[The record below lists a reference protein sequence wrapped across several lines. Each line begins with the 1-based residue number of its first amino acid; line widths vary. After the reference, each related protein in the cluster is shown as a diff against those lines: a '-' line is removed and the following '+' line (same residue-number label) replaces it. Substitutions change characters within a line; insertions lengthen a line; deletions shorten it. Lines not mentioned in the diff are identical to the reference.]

1 MSVSLHI
8 PETIHFQVMS
18 ALLQYPEQD
27 LLDALPELDRLLADS
42 PDGLRLKLAPL
53 LQYLSGLALIEA
65 QENYVD
71 TFDRGRKYSLHL
83 FEHIHG
89 ESRDRGPAMV
99 DLMEAYK
106 QNGLQIEANE
116 LPDYLPLMLE
126 FLGGVSPEI
135 ELSFLDEAVH
145 VIAVIGE
152 RLAEKS
158 SPYACVFSTLVSLA
172 SVKPLPL
179 VQPPV
184 RDMDEAL
191 ETFGPNV
198 EGVEP
203 LLGKPG
209 TQTVQFYPRQA
220 ARPAA

>member
-1 MSVSLHI
+1 MQRAQFPTL
-8 PETIHFQVMS
+8 HFQVMS

-27 LLDALPELDRLLADS
+27 LLDALPELDGVLADA
-42 PDGLRLKLAPL
+42 PGGLRLKLAPL
-53 LQYLSGLALIEA
+53 LHALSQTPLLQA
-65 QENYVD
+65 QERYVD

-106 QNGLQIEANE
+106 QHGLQIEASE

-126 FLGGVSPEI
+126 FLGGVSPQI
-135 ELSFLDEAVH
+135 ALSFLDEAVH

-152 RLAEKS
+152 RLTAVA
-158 SPYACVFSTLVSLA
+158 SPYACVFSALVSLA
-172 SVKPLPL
+172 TVTPLPL

-191 ETFGPNV
+191 ETFGPDLQ
-198 EGVEP
+198 GVEP
-203 LLGKPG
+203 LLGKSGP
-209 TQTVQFYPRQA
+209 QTVQFYPRLA
-220 ARPAA
+220 PRPAL